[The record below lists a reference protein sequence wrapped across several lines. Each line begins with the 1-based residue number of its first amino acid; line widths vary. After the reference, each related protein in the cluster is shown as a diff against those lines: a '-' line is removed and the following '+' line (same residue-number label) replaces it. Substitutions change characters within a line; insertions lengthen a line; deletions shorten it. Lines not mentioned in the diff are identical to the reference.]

1 MTNIY
6 SLTGFCIVS
15 EVAQSYPTLCNPM
28 DCSLPHSSIHGIFQ
42 ARVLEWIAISSSRG
56 IFPTQGPNPGLLHCR
71 QMLYHLSHQGFC
83 IRGRKIWAPPKKR
96 VKILDRTGIWAL
108 LDKNIPSM
116 LNILSLS
123 TVIWLYNGKSLFC
136 GIVCICTCLYT
147 CLTLYDPM
155 NCSLPG
161 SSVHGILQA
170 RILEWVAISF
180 SRASSRPRKQA
191 RVSCIAGRFFTNW
204 AMSRGLTESCGRKS
218 WNVKWTGD
226 TFTYCLIFKKEKFG
240 DCFLF
245 IF

>member
-1 MTNIY
+1 MRKARKLRGSII
-6 SLTGFCIVS
+6 C
-15 EVAQSYPTLCNPM
+15 LCYAVLSCFSRDRLCDAM
-28 DCSLPHSSIHGIFQ
+28 DRSLPGSSGHGTLQ

-180 SRASSRPRKQA
+180 SRASSRPRD
-191 RVSCIAGRFFTNW
+191 RTHVSSISCTGRW
-204 AMSRGLTESCGRKS
+204 ILYH
-218 WNVKWTGD
+218 WTTWLCKG
-226 TFTYCLIFKKEKFG
+226 IS
-240 DCFLF
+240 LF
-245 IF
+245 YGIIYWHTQR